1 LRITADTNLLLRAA
15 TQDDPAEAAL
25 AEAALREA
33 SLIAIPTPVLCE
45 FVWVLRS
52 AYGLSPEEVAAALR
66 RLIEAEGVETDRAA
80 AQAGLALLEAG
91 GDFADGAIAEAGRA
105 MGGEVFVTFGRG
117 AEKRLRAAG
126 HATRLLRRARR

>member
-1 LRITADTNLLLRAA
+1 MRITADTNLLLRAA

-25 AEAALREA
+25 AETALREA
-33 SLIAIPTPVLCE
+33 SLIAIPIPVLCE

-66 RLIEAEGVETDRAA
+66 HLIEAEGVETDRAA

-105 MGGEVFVTFGRG
+105 MGGDVFVTFDRG
-117 AEKRLRAAG
+117 AERRLRAAG
-126 HATRLLRRARR
+126 HATRLLRAPRR